1 MATLRDAMGSASN
14 LGAKDVQAIRGLRMP
29 GATPDI
35 PGTASVPA
43 TTGTTSPAAP
53 TVAPTPA
60 AAPTTAPATVP
71 AAAPQGLRATPTD
84 IYGAPQP
91 GSIPRSS
98 VGGGQGAGFTYGSAN
113 PPIAGVEPPVTN
125 PKFAGGAMSPEAAAF
140 QASRAA
146 PAGVAAPVA
155 QSAEEAGRALGRGL
169 RSAGVSVAGIGKV
182 GIGSALPAAAAASS
196 FAPHWDAF
204 GDDSGLDA
212 GQKLKLLTRD
222 TFRAAGGLAGGIAGG
237 GVGSLAGPVGTIAGG
252 VAGGIAG
259 YNAFDNVG
267 GDLRRGANWINE
279 KLGGSPNYITSTD
292 DDLAAAGFNPNR
304 SLVDV
309 ARGTP
314 SRGLAAG
321 AQPAAPTQAPVTVS
335 TDQRAPNENDAFNQ
349 TLAQRG
355 AGNIAMTTDADGNRT
370 LGNTE
375 KNPFDTGLRSQNAAA
390 TNDQAQAERAGRDR
404 TEQGLQAKYAQE
416 EDRRAQ
422 QRRMDA
428 VAGQRFDSSKYDADI
443 ADAKASGSATALQA
457 AYSARE
463 AAQRDATGNRTADMQ
478 VQQGLRGQDVQSDV
492 ARMQNT
498 TAMYGAQ
505 RAQAN
510 TDREMGLR
518 EREFSQNTKIKN
530 AADQR
535 AADADGQKRQ
545 QDANNQIQ
553 KDLEARFAGAD
564 KDGKPTFDGQKVGQ
578 ARQYIDRAVSKLGL
592 ASATELDPN
601 DKEQLLAG
609 ADLLQRVQ
617 GEATNWPIPWKP
629 DFLKTADASDM
640 VGMTRLPNGD
650 AQLRN
655 GQTIPARF
663 INKEGS
669 DRIGGQPTNRFDI
682 LFRKGGK

>member
-1 MATLRDAMGSASN
+1 MATLREAMDSVSN
-14 LGAKDVQAIRGLRMP
+14 LGTRAAQAVRGLRMP
-29 GATPDI
+29 GVTPDI
-35 PGTASVPA
+35 PDAAPVVTA
-43 TTGTTSPAAP
+43 PAAQ
-53 TVAPTPA
+53 TPA
-60 AAPTTAPATVP
+60 AQPVAP
-71 AAAPQGLRATPTD
+71 AAAQPVAAAPAAQGLRAAPTD

-91 GSIPRSS
+91 GSIPRSG
-98 VGGGQGAGFTYGSAN
+98 VGGGQGVGFTYGSAN
-113 PPIAGVEPPVTN
+113 PPIAGAEPPVVN

-146 PAGVAAPVA
+146 PAGVAVPAPEG
-155 QSAEEAGRALGRGL
+155 AESAGRAVGRGL
-169 RSAGVSVAGIGKV
+169 RGVGVGGALTAAG
-182 GIGSALPAAAAASS
+182 AATS

-212 GQKLKLLTRD
+212 GQKAKLLARD
-222 TFRAAGGLAGGIAGG
+222 TYRAIGGIVGGVVGG
-237 GVGSLAGPVGTIAGG
+237 GVGSVAGPAGTVGGG
-252 VAGGIAG
+252 VAGGLGG
-259 YNAFDNVG
+259 YNAADAWG
-267 GDLRRGANWINE
+267 GQLRKGANWINE

-292 DDLAAAGFNPNR
+292 EDLAAAGFDPNR
-304 SLVDV
+304 SMVDV
-309 ARGTP
+309 VRGSPT
-314 SRGLAAG
+314 RGLAAG
-321 AQPAAPTQAPVTVS
+321 APAVSTQTPVTVS
-335 TDQRAPNENDAFNQ
+335 TDQRAPNENDAFNR

-355 AGNIAMTTDADGNRT
+355 AGNIAMTTDAEGNRT

-375 KNPFDTGLRSQNAAA
+375 KNPFDTGLRSQNAMA

-404 TEQGLQAKYAQE
+404 AEQGLQARYAQE

-463 AAQRDATGNRTADMQ
+463 AAQRDATSNRTADMQ

-518 EREFSQNTKIKN
+518 EREFAQTSKIKN
-530 AADQR
+530 AADSR
-535 AADADGQKRQ
+535 AADADNQKRQ

-592 ASATELDPN
+592 SSAAELDPN

-640 VGMTRLPNGD
+640 VGMTRLSNGD

-655 GQTIPARF
+655 GQVIPARF
-663 INKEGS
+663 INKEGA

>member
-1 MATLRDAMGSASN
+1 
-14 LGAKDVQAIRGLRMP
+14 
-29 GATPDI
+29 
-35 PGTASVPA
+35 
-43 TTGTTSPAAP
+43 
-53 TVAPTPA
+53 
-60 AAPTTAPATVP
+60 
-71 AAAPQGLRATPTD
+71 
-84 IYGAPQP
+84 
-91 GSIPRSS
+91 
-98 VGGGQGAGFTYGSAN
+98 
-113 PPIAGVEPPVTN
+113 
-125 PKFAGGAMSPEAAAF
+125 MSPEAAAF

-146 PAGVAAPVA
+146 PVGVAAPA
-155 QSAEEAGRALGRGL
+155 PQGAEALGRALGRGV
-169 RSAGVSVAGIGKV
+169 RGIGGNV
-182 GIGSALPAAAAASS
+182 GFGAAVPAIGAATS

-222 TFRAAGGLAGGIAGG
+222 TFRAGGGLLGGIAGAAGGAALGTLAAPGVGTAVG
-237 GVGSLAGPVGTIAGG
+237 GVGGAIGLGT
-252 VAGGIAG
+252 AG
-259 YNAFDNVG
+259 YNAFDAVG
-267 GDLRRGANWINE
+267 GDLRRGANWVNE

-292 DDLAAAGFNPNR
+292 DDLAAAGFDPNR
-304 SLVDV
+304 GVMDMV
-309 ARGTP
+309 RGTP

-321 AQPAAPTQAPVTVS
+321 AQSAAPAQAPVTVS
-335 TDQRAPNENDAFNQ
+335 TDARVPNENDAFNR

-404 TEQGLQAKYAQE
+404 AEQGLQARYAQE

-443 ADAKASGSATALQA
+443 AEAKASGSATALQA
-457 AYSARE
+457 AYSARD
-463 AAQRDATGNRTADMQ
+463 AAQRDATSSRASDMQ

-492 ARMQNT
+492 ARMQNN
-498 TAMYGAQ
+498 TAMFGAQ

-535 AADADGQKRQ
+535 AADADNQKRQ
-545 QDANNQIQ
+545 QDASNQIQ
-553 KDLEARFAGAD
+553 KDLEGRFATSD
-564 KDGKPTFDGQKVGQ
+564 KDGKPTFDGQKVGE

-592 ASATELDPN
+592 TSAAELDPN

-640 VGMTRLPNGD
+640 VGMVRLPNGD
-650 AQLRN
+650 AKLRN
-655 GQTIPARF
+655 GQVIPARF
-663 INKEGS
+663 IEKEGS
-669 DRIGGQPTNRFDI
+669 DRFGGQPTNRFDI
-682 LFRKGGK
+682 LFQKGGK